1 MYFNTPLWYNVLV
14 RTVRAKDEGTTKMG
28 YTHYWNVVKPLGTE
42 SFKNFVDDVKQV
54 KPLTGIRC
62 TVVANPYEVVV
73 NGSCESLVIQADDSG
88 FDFCK
93 TNQGEYDV
101 VVTTTLLLAKK
112 HFGDSITV
120 SSDGGEFGFA
130 QGKTVYQK
138 ITGEAFIGN
147 ITAPEGV
154 LSDEDLKAL
163 AFRTIITDAA
173 KVVG

>member
-1 MYFNTPLWYNVLV
+1 MYFVTPLWYNVLV
-14 RTVRAKDEGTTKMG
+14 RIVRAKNEGTTKMG
-28 YTHYWNVVKPLGTE
+28 YTHYWNVVKPLDAE
-42 SFKNFVDDVKQV
+42 SFKNFVEDVKKV

-62 TVVANPYEVVV
+62 TVIANQYEVVV
-73 NGSCESLVIQADDSG
+73 NGSCESLVIQVEDSG

-130 QGKTVYQK
+130 QGKTVYQT
-138 ITGEAFIGN
+138 ITGEAFPGDV
-147 ITAPEGV
+147 TAPAGV
-154 LSDEDLKAL
+154 LNEKDLELLVQMYGWKAEV
-163 AFRTIITDAA
+163 
-173 KVVG
+173 K